1 METQAETQS
10 GPRKDFVPA
19 LLAMVAIFG
28 FLGVLGLLMFAELK
42 DNIREPFLIMVGILG
57 TIVTQVF
64 SFYFGSSK
72 GSESKNDTI
81 SAMIGGEK

>member
-1 METQAETQS
+1 METPNEEQK
-10 GPRKDFVPA
+10 PRKDVVPA
-19 LLAMVAIFG
+19 LLAMISIFG

-64 SFYFGSSK
+64 SFYFGSSS
-72 GSESKNDTI
+72 GSEAKNETI
-81 SAMIGGEK
+81 QGMLGKGE